1 MINKTSRQGG
11 FTLLELMIVVVVMAI
26 LASIAVT
33 SYNRYAFRA
42 RRADGKEL
50 LMRVANAQE
59 RYYGTFNTYAD
70 DPVDTTL
77 KLGSVNSERGYYA
90 VKITSDDLTKSYVAT
105 ATPISGSGQ
114 DKDACGP
121 LSISSNGTK
130 TPAATDTSANS
141 NGPCW

>member
-26 LASIAVT
+26 LAGIAVT

-42 RRADGKEL
+42 RRADAKEI

-70 DPVDTTL
+70 DPVTGKL
-77 KLGSVNSERGYYA
+77 KLGSDKSEHGYYA
-90 VKITSDDLTKSYVAT
+90 VTITGDDLTKAYVVT
-105 ATPISGSGQ
+105 AAPVAGEAQ
-114 DKDACGP
+114 QKDACGS
-121 LSISSNGTK
+121 LSISSAGIK
-130 TPAATDTSANS
+130 TPDATDTAKNS